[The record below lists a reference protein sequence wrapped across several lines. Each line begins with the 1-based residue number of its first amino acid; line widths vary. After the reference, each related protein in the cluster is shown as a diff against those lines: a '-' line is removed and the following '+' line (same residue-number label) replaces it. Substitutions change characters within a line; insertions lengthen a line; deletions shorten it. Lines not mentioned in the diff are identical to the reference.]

1 VTSDPAGSP
10 SESKLGEEA
19 DDLLAEQDQEGAL
32 SFVRAGRAEAFL
44 LSRLASAL
52 RVAKLHSLDNVA
64 AREVLDELQ
73 PTLAGFL
80 GPRDRALVLVG
91 EGKRVYVNGRL
102 VRTGKTGGAWLDDF
116 VDILSRSGAGGLA
129 LSGAWDLAATR
140 ALVAAFNITGAAT
153 EAARFQAL
161 RQNLSKIPLPALVQP
176 FDQAAAAALAVEEEE
191 GYTTEAQRAA
201 FYFARL
207 VTLAEAALV
216 SVRQRRSPDVLSR
229 HLRQTIMKIV
239 DALERPLFEARLLGC
254 GVAEPPAVEPL
265 AAHAARVAVLS
276 IVMGRLL
283 GVQRGTLGDLGFA
296 ALFHDIGRAEQE
308 HRLDAAKA
316 GEAHET
322 LAGHVQEAV
331 RYALRGR
338 TYATAGLLRL
348 VVGLE
353 HHRTAD
359 GVPEDEVLRAPHVF
373 SRIVAV
379 ADAFD
384 RLEHGLPWRKPV
396 GPAEALKAL
405 SADPQRWEPCVV
417 ELLRDALGRTPRGTI
432 LQLRTGEVVVVVAG
446 GARQGHRPI
455 MRRLQLASG
464 ALDPEGKLAVLASR
478 EAVAAELDPDVSLDW
493 RAAVLA

>member
-1 VTSDPAGSP
+1 MTPDPGGAP
-10 SESKLGEEA
+10 TESKLGEEA
-19 DDLLAEQDQEGAL
+19 DDLLADQEQEGAL

-80 GPRDRALVLVG
+80 GPRDRALILIG

-116 VDILSRSGAGGLA
+116 VDILTRCGAGGLA
-129 LSGAWDLAATR
+129 LSGTWDAAATR
-140 ALVAAFNITGAAT
+140 ALVAAFHITGAAT

-161 RQNLSKIPLPALVQP
+161 KQALSKIPAPALVQA

-191 GYTTEAQRAA
+191 GYTSDAQRAA
-201 FYFARL
+201 FYFGRL
-207 VTLAEAALV
+207 VALAEAAIA
-216 SVRQRRSPDVLSR
+216 SARQRRSPDVLSR
-229 HLRQTIMKIV
+229 HLRQTIMKVV
-239 DALERPLFEARLLGC
+239 DSLERPLFEARLLGC
-254 GVAEPPAVEPL
+254 GVADLRGVEPL

-276 IVMGRLL
+276 LVMGRLL

-308 HRLDAAKA
+308 HRVNATSD
-316 GEAHET
+316 GEAPET
-322 LAGHVQEAV
+322 LAGHVQQAV
-331 RYALRGR
+331 RCALRGR
-338 TYATAGLLRL
+338 TYATAGLLRI

-353 HHRTAD
+353 HHRAAD

-396 GPAEALKAL
+396 GPSEALRTL
-405 SADPQRWEPCVV
+405 TADPQRFDPAIVQ
-417 ELLRDALGRTPRGTI
+417 LLSDAIGKAPRGTI

-464 ALDPEGKLAVLASR
+464 ALDPEGKLAVLQSR
-478 EAVAAELDPDVSLDW
+478 EVVAAELDPDVALDW
-493 RAAVLA
+493 RAAVLS